1 MTSTSEQ
8 HGSSDINLNLKPDDI
23 FELQNPREE
32 ASHQDYYKE
41 LDPEESI
48 PLVTFSKSEIYSK
61 IEQNSVGLDDYNEK
75 QYRIDKIRQS
85 RLKTPNFKKVP
96 NYSTRKALKSNP
108 IENSI
113 SNSLMEKLGFCNLNT
128 DKNKLLKLPSV
139 YLRPDL
145 TRDALIRGKLIYNS
159 KSFQVHYDMDESDL
173 KFLNWIKEISKGS
186 ITMEQFEIIITF
198 FEIKIYQIERLLPPT
213 IKDRSTIDFQQ
224 QQNALLYGSDD
235 GTGLTHQDEQP
246 CAICNLSECDNSN
259 SIIFCDGCDIAV
271 HQDCYG
277 VSFIP
282 EGPWL
287 CRRCLISRNS
297 IESCIFCPSTTG
309 AFKQTDNGDWAH
321 VLCALWTPVLY
332 FANPIYMEP
341 IEGIENIPK
350 SRWKL
355 VCYIC
360 KQKVGVCIQCSK
372 PSCFAAYHVTCAKRA
387 ELYMKMKKNIKT
399 AINDKSCLISYCDKH
414 TPIDWSHHH
423 DVQNGIH
430 KTRLYFHDKMCHKID
445 KSNDNDMTMV
455 TDSEYQELQT
465 TESEKFEWR
474 LNQNNYVIPAI
485 VINELMNFLL
495 QNKLPTI
502 DRLTLNQIAKYYTL
516 KRQYIGKP
524 LIKRPEIFNH
534 ASLPEHDLEA
544 RENAVQYFL
553 KDTNRLADLS
563 KLVVKKSQL
572 SKSLTEEKI
581 ETANIINRP
590 KKWVM
595 NNLVMFFRTHLNSK
609 CEASLPKYS
618 VKPTV
623 YQIIE
628 NCDKGNYENLQNLI
642 NDIEKF
648 GDWIM
653 NSELSNS
660 SPLIELQKIF
670 KIWQRYKKA
679 KYQHAKEYF
688 NLIENDWESIKGEF
702 QMNNNLDFEIIK
714 RETEEFDQHIFNENK
729 NGESNHDNNG
739 RDATSTQQ
747 RRYKRKSEFTRL
759 GIDISDFLQNDIDSS
774 VRNLRKRRNNNKN
787 NTNDISNI
795 NSSGGALKARLNR
808 VKMRS
813 NVQNLRKSNRIR
825 KK

>member
-1 MTSTSEQ
+1 MTSTPEQ
-8 HGSSDINLNLKPDDI
+8 QDSSDINLNIKQEDI

-32 ASHQDYYKE
+32 ASFKDYYRA

-48 PLVTFSKSEIYSK
+48 PLVTFSKSEIYNTIVK
-61 IEQNSVGLDDYNEK
+61 NSTGLEEYNEK

-85 RLKTPNFKKVP
+85 RLKTPNFKKVL
-96 NYSTRKALKSNP
+96 NCVTKKTSKNNSN
-108 IENSI
+108 INSI
-113 SNSLMEKLGFCNLNT
+113 SNSLLEKLGFYNINRDNNKSLN
-128 DKNKLLKLPSV
+128 LPSG

-145 TRDALIRGKLIYNS
+145 TKDALIRGKLVYNS

-173 KFLNWIKEISKGS
+173 KFLNWINEISKES

-246 CAICNLSECDNSN
+246 CAICNLSECDSLN

-287 CRRCLISRNS
+287 CRRCLIARNS
-297 IESCIFCPSTTG
+297 IENCIFCPSTTG

-414 TPIDWSHHH
+414 TPIEWGHNH

-445 KSNDNDMTMV
+445 ESNDNDMIMI
-455 TDSEYQELQT
+455 TDDEYNELQIT
-465 TESEKFEWR
+465 QSKNFEWR
-474 LNQNNYVIPAI
+474 INQDNYIIPSI
-485 VINELMNFLL
+485 VINELMKFLS
-495 QNKLPTI
+495 QNKLPNI
-502 DRLTLNQIAKYYTL
+502 DMLTLNQIAKYYTL

-524 LIKRPEIFNH
+524 LVKRPEIFNY
-534 ASLPEHDLEA
+534 ASLPEHDLDS
-544 RENAVQYFL
+544 RKNAVIYFS
-553 KDTNRLADLS
+553 KDVNKLTDLS

-572 SKSLTEEKI
+572 SKSLTEEKL

-590 KKWVM
+590 KLWVM
-595 NNLVMFFRTHLNSK
+595 RNLVLFFKTHLNSK
-609 CEASLPKYS
+609 YEVSLPKYS
-618 VKPTV
+618 IKPTV
-623 YQIIE
+623 YQIIK
-628 NCDKGNYENLQNLI
+628 NCDKGIYENLDNLI
-642 NDIEKF
+642 DDIENF
-648 GDWIM
+648 GNWII
-653 NSELSNS
+653 NLEIVNNL
-660 SPLIELQKIF
+660 PLIELQKMF

-688 NLIENDWESIKGEF
+688 NLIENNWESIKSEF
-702 QMNNNLDFEIIK
+702 HMNNNLDFEILKKERKEI
-714 RETEEFDQHIFNENK
+714 DQHFSNENK
-729 NGESNHDNNG
+729 NGMTNDTNNVI
-739 RDATSTQQ
+739 DAVSTQQ
-747 RRYKRKSEFTRL
+747 RRYKRKKEFTRL
-759 GIDISDFLQNDIDSS
+759 GIDISGFLQNGIDSS
-774 VRNLRKRRNNNKN
+774 VRNLRKRRDNNEN
-787 NTNDISNI
+787 NTDGISNL
-795 NSSGGALKARLNR
+795 NNSGGALKARLDR
-808 VKMRS
+808 VKLRS